1 MWHLKSIRAKNLCSF
16 LEMDYSPKQGEA
28 TLIFGNNLD
37 NDSQNSNGSGKS
49 ALIEAIAIALTGEPL
64 RKVNVDEIINDT
76 QDEAAICAI
85 LSNDALE
92 SQLTINR
99 KLSRKQYQAIQVLL
113 QTGPYD
119 TDVEEIVQA
128 TVADYNKYI
137 LDQLGL
143 SKDDIFANFILTAR
157 KYKSFLAS
165 SDKEKKEIIN
175 RFSNGVLV
183 DQSIGHFNLTWHL
196 FKRNLMVLKS
206 R

>member
-1 MWHLKSIRAKNLCSF
+1 
-16 LEMDYSPKQGEA
+16 MDYSPKQGEA

-99 KLSRKQYQAIQVLL
+99 KLSRKQPQAIQVLL

-119 TDVEEIVQA
+119 TDV
-128 TVADYNKYI
+128 
-137 LDQLGL
+137 
-143 SKDDIFANFILTAR
+143 
-157 KYKSFLAS
+157 
-165 SDKEKKEIIN
+165 
-175 RFSNGVLV
+175 
-183 DQSIGHFNLTWHL
+183 
-196 FKRNLMVLKS
+196 
-206 R
+206 